1 MTKIINP
8 DAVILENVSGL
19 VSTGNG
25 KFKSAIAESI
35 ENLGF
40 EVFFK
45 LLDASDYGVPQKGEE
60 FFCWNKKK

>member
-25 KFKSAIAESI
+25 KYNSAIAESI

-45 LLDASDYGVPQKGEE
+45 LLDASDYGVPQNRE